1 MLAASSPAPA
11 RRRIL
16 LLLLFVGLVVLM
28 TRMSWHTMD
37 QKVADLGD
45 PVLFGWSWNWIRD
58 ALFSNPARL
67 YDGNIFWPHPLTV
80 AYTDNMVVLLAPFS
94 VLRALGASWALELNL
109 LTLGMLGFSLAATYA
124 LAHRLVRRVDAA
136 VFAAVAYTFSGF
148 TYAHLGHLQLLLLGQ
163 FPLGVL
169 LAFRWFERRRPLDA
183 LWFGL
188 ANASFFLGSLYY
200 AAIWTV
206 CVAVIVVG
214 YLLARGFRPGRRFW
228 SGLAIVAVAGAV
240 ARSRSSSRTSSW
252 TSSVSSSPSGGSTPA
267 T

>member
-1 MLAASSPAPA
+1 
-11 RRRIL
+11 
-16 LLLLFVGLVVLM
+16 
-28 TRMSWHTMD
+28 
-37 QKVADLGD
+37 
-45 PVLFGWSWNWIRD
+45 
-58 ALFSNPARL
+58 
-67 YDGNIFWPHPLTV
+67 
-80 AYTDNMVVLLAPFS
+80 MVVLLAPFS
-94 VLRALGASWALELNL
+94 VLRVLGASWALELNL

-124 LAHRLVRRVDAA
+124 LAYRLVRRVDAA

-206 CVAVIVVG
+206 CRRG
-214 YLLARGFRPGRRFW
+214 HRRRLPARTPIPARPPVLERARHRGRRER
-228 SGLAIVAVAGAV
+228 GRAPVRPAVLPAG
-240 ARSRSSSRTSSW
+240 
-252 TSSVSSSPSGGSTPA
+252 PA